1 MRSILAL
8 LMVLILAELASSQ
21 SRFELTAP
29 TVNRK
34 SQATLSAREL
44 RIVDQEG
51 RETRYARTPALDS
64 ADGRFFAYQDGAAGQ
79 VIRWPVANSGSM
91 QIGTSVGG
99 VVEYRTSQM
108 QIVALDAPGNNRN
121 PINGNARPNQ
131 PPPLP
136 GPAGAPVLPPNV
148 NNDRMDPNQP
158 GGARNDLNFF
168 ADILRDQQPQPQ
180 IMRLAIRDD
189 RGRDWFLG
197 KSNNNR
203 LAMHGAAN
211 PAVADWHIVPAGR
224 GYVRVGQR
232 VGGSWLALAATPNR
246 GLTFEP
252 IGQQAAQLW
261 RVMQSGIGGGYWLES
276 AILPGYALTGAVSG
290 AVNLLPVNG
299 GFGQVWVPQ
308 PVIVTPEYEPL
319 WRTVSH
325 EVRANP
331 PLPPAQIELVNS
343 HTAALRILI
352 GDRRVARP
360 REVRIEPNSRVVVP
374 FDRDAGATVV
384 ETYELRTASGLWDRQ
399 QFVTQIPPTPI
410 YDLSVYEEFLQSIA
424 IDRTGTSPNPIE
436 DVNYQPKS
444 IGWLPL
450 PPGNA
455 LPSRG
460 QIDAFEDAKA
470 ANNPGAVRRFDPR
483 SLEKNGG
490 AQPDPL
496 KAILE
501 GVTPPPR
508 QKF

>member
-1 MRSILAL
+1 MRSILTVVTVL
-8 LMVLILAELASSQ
+8 LLAQAAYAQ
-21 SRFELTAP
+21 TRFELTAP
-29 TVNRK
+29 ALNRK
-34 SQATLSAREL
+34 SQATISAREL
-44 RIVDQEG
+44 QVVDQEG
-51 RETRYARTPALDS
+51 RTTRYTRNTALDS
-64 ADGRFFAYQDGAAGQ
+64 ADGRFLAYQDGAGGQ
-79 VIRWPVANSGSM
+79 VIRWPATNSGSM
-91 QIGTSVGG
+91 QIGNSNGG
-99 VVEYRTSQM
+99 AYEFRTSQM
-108 QIVALDAPGNNRN
+108 QIVAFDAPGAPRN
-121 PINGNARPNQ
+121 PRTNQ
-131 PPPLP
+131 PPPIP
-136 GPAGAPVLPPNV
+136 GPPGAPVLPPGVDPGMGNV
-148 NNDRMDPNQP
+148 NDAQ
-158 GGARNDLNFF
+158 FF
-168 ADILRDQQPQPQ
+168 ADILRDRQPQPQ
-180 IMRLAIRDD
+180 MMRLAIRDD

-232 VGGSWLALAATPNR
+232 IGSEWLSLAATPAR

-261 RVMQSGIGGGYWLES
+261 RVMQTGYNSGYWLES

-299 GFGQVWVPQ
+299 GFGQVWMPQ
-308 PVIVTPEYEPL
+308 PVVITPGYEPM
-319 WRTVSH
+319 WRTVDH
-325 EVRANP
+325 QVRANP

-343 HTAALRILI
+343 HSGALRILI
-352 GDRRVARP
+352 ADRRAGRP
-360 REVRIEPNSRVVVP
+360 REVRIEPNSRVLAS

-384 ETYELRTASGLWDRQ
+384 ETYELRSPAGVWDRQ
-399 QFVTQIPPTPI
+399 QFVTQIPPAPI

-455 LPSRG
+455 LPARG
-460 QIDAFEDAKA
+460 QIDAYEDAKA
-470 ANNPGAVRRFDPR
+470 ANNPGAVRRMDPR
-483 SLEKNGG
+483 NLEKPSS
-490 AQPDPL
+490 AADPL
-496 KAILE
+496 KSILDS
-501 GVTPPPR
+501 VTPPVR